1 MGGRNGSG
9 GRRLVEPSI
18 LFNTL
23 IKPPTKGRKTTVT
36 SIYSQ
41 TRTGSMLFLGFL
53 LLGFFEKKLI
63 CPIFS
68 KLSFFFFD

>member
-9 GRRLVEPSI
+9 GRGLVEPSI

-23 IKPPTKGRKTTVT
+23 VKPPTKGRKTTVI
-36 SIYSQ
+36 SIYLQ
-41 TRTGSMLFLGFL
+41 TGIGSMLFLGFF
-53 LLGFFEKKLI
+53 LLGFFEENLI

-68 KLSFFFFD
+68 KLGFFF